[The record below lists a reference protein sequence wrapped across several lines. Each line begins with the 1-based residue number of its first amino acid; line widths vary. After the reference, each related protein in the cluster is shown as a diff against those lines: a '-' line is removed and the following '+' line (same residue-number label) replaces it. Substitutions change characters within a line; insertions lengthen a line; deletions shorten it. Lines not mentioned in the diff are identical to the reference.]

1 MEAQTQTTWHKV
13 LSPVVTGVAL
23 AMIAYHVLIVWY
35 PLFGELMNQNTH
47 LGFSLVLLFLYWA
60 RGAKSATGRGLCL
73 AGVGLSLV
81 LVTYMALN
89 YERLDMEA
97 GFPEPR
103 DVLVGVA
110 LISIVLLTT
119 WRSFGAIFPVLVLLA
134 LAYALWGQYLPGVM
148 RHPPLEFGYI
158 VSNLSVGFQGIYG
171 MLLNV
176 SVNIL
181 FLLVVFGSIFAATG
195 VTRFFMEFGAFLG
208 RHLRGGAGLTAVFS
222 SSFVGMANGVA
233 VANVAITGSYTIPVM
248 KKSGFSPAQAA
259 AIEAMASTGGQ
270 LTPPIMGIAVFIMAN
285 FLGTSYAELMTKAL
299 LPAIAYYALA
309 VAGVMLIASREA
321 IPRPQV
327 HFDRKVLLEGA
338 PVFLVPMT
346 VLTVLLMLRYS
357 VGNAAF
363 WGIVSLLAVS
373 YARSSTRPQLDR
385 LLQGLVSGAVLGA
398 TFGAAVGCI
407 GILVKCMTFTGLAT
421 KLSLLITSLAGAAL
435 LPTLVMT
442 MILSILLSSS
452 TPTVIAYV
460 VVAFL
465 AAPILTDLG
474 VARTQAHLF
483 VFYFAIMAA
492 VTPPVAGAAMVGS
505 QLAGASYLRASWE
518 SFKLVG
524 PFFLLP
530 YFLVHNPVIMAQ
542 AQPWP
547 QAVMALAALV
557 LAMGALLC
565 FAQRYCLT
573 HLGRWEA
580 LGFLATALTAT
591 GYGLY
596 GSTPLFAAALVLAA
610 GLLAGQWRKKQ
621 TSPEP
626 AQPINIPSKGRKQE
640 S

>member
-1 MEAQTQTTWHKV
+1 MEAQAAQSSWHKV
-13 LSPVVTGVAL
+13 LSRLVTGVAL
-23 AMIAYHVLIVWY
+23 LMIAYHVLIVWY

-47 LGFSLVLLFLYWA
+47 LGFCLVLLFLHWA
-60 RGAKSATGRGLCL
+60 RGARGQAGRAACL
-73 AGVGLSLV
+73 AGAGLGLILV
-81 LVTYMALN
+81 IYMALN

-103 DVLVGVA
+103 DVLVGVG
-110 LISIVLLTT
+110 LIFIVLLAT
-119 WRSFGAIFPVLVLLA
+119 WRSFGATFPVLVLLA
-134 LAYALWGQYLPGVM
+134 MAYAFWGQYLPGVM

-158 VSNLSVGFQGIYG
+158 ISNLSVGFQGIYG

-181 FLLVVFGSIFAATG
+181 FLLVIFGSIFAATG

-285 FLGTSYAELMTKAL
+285 FLGTSYADLMGKAL

-327 HFDRKVLLEGA
+327 SFDRKVLLGGA

-346 VLTVLLMLRYS
+346 VLTVVLMLHYS
-357 VGNAAF
+357 VANAAF
-363 WGIVSLLAVS
+363 WGIASLLAVS
-373 YARSSTRPQLDR
+373 YARPSTRPAPAQ

-442 MILSILLSSS
+442 MLLSILLSSS

-465 AAPILTDLG
+465 AAPIITDLG
-474 VARTQAHLF
+474 VSRTVAHLF

-505 QLAGASYLRASWE
+505 QLAGARYLKASWE

-530 YFLVHNPVIMAQ
+530 YFLVHNPVIMSQ
-542 AQPWP
+542 SQPWP
-547 QAVMALAALV
+547 QAVMALVALV
-557 LAMGALLC
+557 LAMGTLLC

-573 HLGRWEA
+573 HLGRWES
-580 LGFLATALTAT
+580 LGFLAAAILAT

-596 GSTPLFAAALVLAA
+596 GQAILFAASLLLSALV
-610 GLLAGQWRKKQ
+610 LAGQWRKRRARQPPRPERRQ
-621 TSPEP
+621 T
-626 AQPINIPSKGRKQE
+626 G
-640 S
+640 